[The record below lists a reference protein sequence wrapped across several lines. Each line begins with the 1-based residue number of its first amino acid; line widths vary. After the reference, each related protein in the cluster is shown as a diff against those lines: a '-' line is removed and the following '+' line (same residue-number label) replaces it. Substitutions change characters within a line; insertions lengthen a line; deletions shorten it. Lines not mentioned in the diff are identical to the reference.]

1 MNIIQQGMGLFN
13 HGGNN
18 PAPSIMSDGVYAPL
32 AGVDYVILD

>member
-18 PAPSIMSDGVYAPL
+18 PAPGIMSDGVYAPL